1 MVPYC
6 CEAAPPAAAA
16 RTLLCAPTTASTS
29 RAASLVNCSKLGH
42 LLSEAAPAVAHTL
55 LVCAPTAAW
64 STSKAASLV
73 NCSKR
78 RSPLLSGIPATYRR
92 RRRSLPSFLLL
103 PAAGA
108 NLHCGFLG
116 GGLSRSQVVV
126 GPSSGIANGALSEE
140 TAVGVEKE
148 EKEELEENCRLET
161 SSERLGWLGGGE
173 TDLLAGR
180 SGRREALV
188 LGVLPAAAALACLGW
203 CTHPAQALIQ
213 TGREKEAAKAAGV
226 ALEALKRRVST
237 FTLRNGMRWIVLQR
251 HNAPVVACHTY
262 ADVGAANEVTGV
274 TGIAHLLEHLA
285 FKGTKIVGT
294 KDAAKEATLL
304 EQLDDVFYA
313 LRDAKKA
320 GRKRD
325 VDQLSKKFAN
335 LQAMAAQLSI
345 PNEYGALLSRQG
357 GVGLNAQTSQDE
369 TEYFVSLPANKL
381 ELWMALESGRFIA
394 PVFRELYSEKEVVKE
409 ERRLRVENT
418 PFGKFTEAF
427 TETAF
432 PDQPY
437 GRPIIGYPSDFE
449 LIGRR
454 EVTSFFQQHYSP
466 TSLTCAVVGDVDPTE
481 VERLASRYF
490 GQWEGASDKKHV
502 IVPAAWRNQ
511 SGWNQIV
518 HLSNRPI
525 VEMRLPAQPLYM
537 EGYYRPPASSTDAP
551 TISVLNELLTGGRG
565 SRFYKNIIVPGKALS
580 AETVETFPGEK
591 QPCLFLLYAYPPSGA
606 STSYIAGVLHQEL
619 EKIASN
625 QVSSDELVPVKK
637 AARVGLLEA
646 LGNNQGMAK
655 LLCQYEATTGDW
667 ANLLTDSAAVEEV
680 TPAQVQS
687 CASLL
692 FQQDNRITGHVETS
706 LSSST

>member
-6 CEAAPPAAAA
+6 LEAAPSAAAA
-16 RTLLCAPTTASTS
+16 GGTLLCAPTTAYTS
-29 RAASLVNCSKLGH
+29 RAASSVSCSKLGH

-73 NCSKR
+73 NCSKH
-78 RSPLLSGIPATYRR
+78 RSPLFSVIPATCRR

-161 SSERLGWLGGGE
+161 SSERLGWLGEGE

-180 SGRREALV
+180 LGRREAFV

-304 EQLDDVFYA
+304 EQLDDGWFPHLLSSLLGPFLHNCQCVPWHVLGLLGFLGFRLSAYA
-313 LRDAKKA
+313 LK
-320 GRKRD
+320 
-325 VDQLSKKFAN
+325 VF
-335 LQAMAAQLSI
+335 
-345 PNEYGALLSRQG
+345 
-357 GVGLNAQTSQDE
+357 
-369 TEYFVSLPANKL
+369 LPHHL
-381 ELWMALESGRFIA
+381 
-394 PVFRELYSEKEVVKE
+394 
-409 ERRLRVENT
+409 
-418 PFGKFTEAF
+418 
-427 TETAF
+427 
-432 PDQPY
+432 
-437 GRPIIGYPSDFE
+437 II
-449 LIGRR
+449 I
-454 EVTSFFQQHYSP
+454 TSF
-466 TSLTCAVVGDVDPTE
+466 C
-481 VERLASRYF
+481 
-490 GQWEGASDKKHV
+490 
-502 IVPAAWRNQ
+502 
-511 SGWNQIV
+511 
-518 HLSNRPI
+518 
-525 VEMRLPAQPLYM
+525 
-537 EGYYRPPASSTDAP
+537 
-551 TISVLNELLTGGRG
+551 
-565 SRFYKNIIVPGKALS
+565 
-580 AETVETFPGEK
+580 
-591 QPCLFLLYAYPPSGA
+591 
-606 STSYIAGVLHQEL
+606 
-619 EKIASN
+619 
-625 QVSSDELVPVKK
+625 
-637 AARVGLLEA
+637 
-646 LGNNQGMAK
+646 GMM
-655 LLCQYEATTGDW
+655 LR
-667 ANLLTDSAAVEEV
+667 NLLA
-680 TPAQVQS
+680 
-687 CASLL
+687 
-692 FQQDNRITGHVETS
+692 
-706 LSSST
+706 